1 MARESDAV
9 QVSGSGVLTH
19 RSRESDAQRSSGH
32 PIRADVV
39 DFAPPHLS
47 HNRDGASSALRQVR
61 QSRQDRH
68 PRRCHHGSAIRIRRH
83 AAFSA
88 PMAGA
93 AKETVAEGVGF
104 EPTRHF
110 CPPVFKTGS
119 IGRSDSPP
127 EYKPSLADTPA
138 AETPP
143 SGNRLGSC
151 CDFDSSASHNNY
163 QVD

>member
-1 MARESDAV
+1 MFSISPFRPYRTTV
-9 QVSGSGVLTH
+9 TVLRVHSGRFIKVGRTDILAGVIT
-19 RSRESDAQRSSGH
+19 A
-32 PIRADVV
+32 
-39 DFAPPHLS
+39 
-47 HNRDGASSALRQVR
+47 
-61 QSRQDRH
+61 
-68 PRRCHHGSAIRIRRH
+68 SAIRIRRC

-88 PMAGA
+88 RVAGA

-127 EYKPSLADTPA
+127 DYKPSLADTPA
-138 AETPP
+138 VETPA

-151 CDFDSSASHNNY
+151 CDFDTSASHNNY